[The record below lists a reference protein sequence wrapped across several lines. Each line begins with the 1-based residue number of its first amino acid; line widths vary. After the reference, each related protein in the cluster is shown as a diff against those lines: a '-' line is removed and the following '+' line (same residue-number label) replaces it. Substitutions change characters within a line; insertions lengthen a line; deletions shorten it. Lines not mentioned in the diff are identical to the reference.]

1 MSEPKESKHVRKLK
15 CLFSEGKISR
25 REFLHSSTM
34 LGLSATAAYA
44 FAGKITGSGVIPQA
58 RAETMPSGGTA
69 RIGLRILELTS
80 PHTYSWFESEI
91 TRHVCPALTRT
102 GQDNVTR
109 PFLLESWETSD
120 DLRTWTLRLRPD
132 IKWHNGRAFTSD
144 DVIWNL
150 NRMLDPATGSSQLS
164 LMSYMVE
171 EYETGNVDGEGNK
184 ETSAR
189 LWDANALER
198 VDDKTVRLNT
208 KTVNVSVPQHL
219 FNWPAH
225 IIDPEE
231 NGVFGPGSNG
241 TGPFELVSYEVGQ
254 NAVLKGRKDFWGTG
268 PYLDEVRFLDFGDDP
283 SASLGALTSKQ
294 VHGLYEVDIAQLQ
307 TVEKLEHVQIYSVA
321 NANTV
326 VARMKVNQKPFDD
339 PRVRKAMRLAVDPVE
354 VKRLVFQEYG
364 LPAEH
369 HHVCPVQPDYAEL
382 PPMLRDVDAAK
393 KLLAEAGYPDGIDL
407 TIACK
412 TDPAYEIGT
421 VQIMKQ
427 QWEPAGIRVD
437 INPMP
442 SAQYWEVWTQVPFG
456 FTSWAHR
463 PVAVMLLE
471 QAYRSGVAWNESEY
485 ANPEFDRL
493 LDQAGQIADPAERRT
508 VMAEIEKIMQED
520 GPIVQPVWRPSMTA
534 YDKRIKGFQMHPA
547 RSIFIEEIALES

>member
-1 MSEPKESKHVRKLK
+1 MSNKKESKHIRYLK
-15 CLFSEGKISR
+15 SLFSEGKINR

-44 FAGKITGSGVIPQA
+44 FAGKVSGTGVMPTA
-58 RAETMPSGGTA
+58 RAADMPTGGQA
-69 RIGLRILELTS
+69 RIGLRVLDLSS

-91 TRHVCPALTRT
+91 TRQVCPALTRT
-102 GQDNVTR
+102 AQDNVTR
-109 PFLLESWETSD
+109 PFLLERWEVSD
-120 DLRTWTLRLRPD
+120 DLRSWTLNLRD
-132 IKWHNGRAFTSD
+132 IKWHNGRQFTAD
-144 DVIWNL
+144 DVVWNL
-150 NRMLDPATGSSQLS
+150 NRMLDPKTGSSQLS

-171 EYETGNVDGEGNK
+171 EYDTGEVDGEGK
-184 ETSAR
+184 KVMSTR
-189 LWDANALER
+189 LWDANALEK

-231 NGVFGPGSNG
+231 DGKFGPGSNG
-241 TGPFELVSYEVGQ
+241 TGPFELVSYSVGED
-254 NAVLKGRKDFWGTG
+254 ALLKGRKDYWGTG
-268 PYLDEVRFLDFGDDP
+268 PYLDEVRFVDFGDDP
-283 SASLGALTSKQ
+283 NAPLGALASRQ
-294 VHGLYEVDIAQLQ
+294 VHGLYEVDIAQLP
-307 TVEKLEHVQIYSVA
+307 TVGKLDHLKVYSVA

-339 PRVRKAMRLAVDPVE
+339 PRVRKAMRLAIDPQKV
-354 VKRLVFQEYG
+354 RQLVFQEYG

-369 HHVCPVQPDYAEL
+369 HHVCPVQPDYAEM
-382 PPMLRDVDAAK
+382 PPWVQDADAAK
-393 KLLAEAGYPDGIDL
+393 ALLAEAGYPDGIDIS
-407 TIACK
+407 IACK
-412 TDPAYEIGT
+412 TDPAFELST

-427 QWEPAGIRVD
+427 QWAPAGIRVK

-442 SAQYWEVWTQVPFG
+442 SAQYWEIWQTVPFG

-493 LDQAGQIADPAERRT
+493 LDEAGTIADPAQRRT
-508 VMAEIEKIMQED
+508 VMAKIQKIMQED

-534 YDKRIKGFQMHPA
+534 YDKTIKGFSMHPA
-547 RSIFIEEIALES
+547 RSIFVEEIALES